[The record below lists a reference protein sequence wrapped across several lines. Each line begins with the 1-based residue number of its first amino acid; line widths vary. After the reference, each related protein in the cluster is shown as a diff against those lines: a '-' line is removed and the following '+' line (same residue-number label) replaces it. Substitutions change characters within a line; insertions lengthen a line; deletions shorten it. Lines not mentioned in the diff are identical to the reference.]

1 MSNHP
6 QGQKHCSFCGKTQ
19 SEVGKL
25 IAGEDAYICNECV
38 DVCLDLVQTSQ
49 QVDSGDWAS
58 RPLPKPHEIR
68 AALDQY
74 VIGQDMAKKTL
85 SVAVYN
91 HYKRLKVSQTGH
103 KHDDIEIAKSN
114 ILLIGPTGSGKTL
127 LAQTLARLLDVPF
140 AMADATTLTE
150 AGYVGEDVENIV
162 QKLLQKADYDVDK
175 AQKGIIY
182 IDEIDKIT
190 RKSENPSIT
199 RDVSGEGV
207 QQALLKMIEGT
218 VASIPPQGGRK
229 HPQQEFIQIDTSNI
243 LFICGGAFSGLEKIV
258 QQRQEKGGI
267 GFNAEVKNKDDNKK
281 VSELFRQV
289 EATDLVRFGL
299 IPEFIGRLPV
309 IATLD
314 ELDEQALIQILTE
327 PKNALTR
334 QYQHLFD
341 MENVDLVFEE
351 SALHAVAKKALERN
365 TGARG
370 LRSILE
376 NVLLDTMYDLPS
388 RTDVGT
394 IIINEAVIN
403 DKAEPEVKA
412 ERVHK
417 AQQPLAEKTDL
428 KIIDSKSA

>member
-1 MSNHP
+1 
-6 QGQKHCSFCGKTQ
+6 
-19 SEVGKL
+19 
-25 IAGEDAYICNECV
+25 
-38 DVCLDLVQTSQ
+38 
-49 QVDSGDWAS
+49 
-58 RPLPKPHEIR
+58 PHEIR

-74 VIGQDMAKKTL
+74 VIGQDLAKKTL

-91 HYKRLKVSQTGH
+91 HYKRLKVGQTH
-103 KHDDIEIAKSN
+103 HAHQDIEIAKSN

-162 QKLLQKADYDVDK
+162 QKLLQKADYDVEK

-267 GFNAEVKNKDDNKK
+267 GFTADVKNKDDSKK

-289 EATDLVRFGL
+289 EATDLVKFGL

-314 ELDEQALIQILTE
+314 ELDEEALMQILTE

-334 QYQHLFD
+334 QYQYLFT
-341 MENVDLVFEE
+341 MEDVDLVFDE
-351 SALHAVAKKALERN
+351 SALRAV
-365 TGARG
+365 
-370 LRSILE
+370 
-376 NVLLDTMYDLPS
+376 
-388 RTDVGT
+388 
-394 IIINEAVIN
+394 
-403 DKAEPEVKA
+403 
-412 ERVHK
+412 
-417 AQQPLAEKTDL
+417 
-428 KIIDSKSA
+428 